1 MEYLLSGEGKILG
14 LLPWEGGK
22 RGHVTLMYKIV
33 KDVQRVNKEC
43 FFTRSGM

>member
-22 RGHVTLMYKIV
+22 CGHVKLMYKIV
-33 KDVQRVNKEC
+33 KDVQRVNKER
-43 FFTRSGM
+43 FFTQSGM